1 MTRIP
6 VNYELFRRSM
16 YVSKAWQAHSTFT
29 PEEVAHVTK
38 LNKRV
43 AELTECSLE
52 YAVAEALRARRR
64 YQERKSAVLRRYIIK
79 GTVSLGLGIKDWL
92 KSCPEPEHSCH
103 YPDEACKLCRTGGK
117 YCLDEMLRTW
127 RHATTVILHDYHFRK
142 CEDQL
147 RSEAADWGHT
157 MLKSD
162 DDLNDEWKELRQQ
175 YHLPICWSFINL
187 MEDFTMDEI
196 MHITPDLFGMDVNH
210 AY

>member
-1 MTRIP
+1 M
-6 VNYELFRRSM
+6 FRRSM

-64 YQERKSAVLRRYIIK
+64 YQERKSAFLRRYIIK
-79 GTVSLGLGIKDWL
+79 GTVSLSLPWFRTL
-92 KSCPEPEHSCH
+92 RFCPDCCH
-103 YPDEACKLCRTGGK
+103 YPDEACKLYRECGK
-117 YCLDEMLRTW
+117 YCLSDMLMTG
-127 RHATTVILHDYHFRK
+127 RHVTTVILHDYHFRK

-157 MLKSD
+157 MLESD
-162 DDLNDEWKELRQQ
+162 EDLNDDWKELRQQ

-187 MEDFTMDEI
+187 MKDFTMNEI
-196 MHITPDLFGMDVNH
+196 MHITPDLFGMNVNH

>member
-16 YVSKAWQAHSTFT
+16 YVSKAWQAHSSFT
-29 PEEVAHVTK
+29 PEEVAHVTM

-52 YAVAEALRARRR
+52 YAVAEALRAGRR
-64 YQERKSAVLRRYIIK
+64 YQDRKSAFLRRYIIK
-79 GTVSLGLGIKDWL
+79 GTVSLCLHVKDTL
-92 KSCPEPEHSCH
+92 KSCPEHDCH
-103 YPDEACKLCRTGGK
+103 YPDETCKLYHAGSK
-117 YCLDEMLRTW
+117 YCLSEMLRTQ
-127 RHATTVILHDYHFRK
+127 RQVTTVILHDNHFRK

-157 MLKSD
+157 MLESD
-162 DDLNDEWKELRQQ
+162 EDLNDDWKELRQQ
-175 YHLPICWSFINL
+175 YHLPICWSFMDL

-196 MHITPDLFGMDVNH
+196 MCITPDLFEMNVNRL
-210 AY
+210 Y

>member
-16 YVSKAWQAHSTFT
+16 YVSKAWQAHSSFT
-29 PEEVAHVTK
+29 PEEVAHVTM

-52 YAVAEALRARRR
+52 YAVAEALRAGRR
-64 YQERKSAVLRRYIIK
+64 YQNRKSAFLRRYIIK
-79 GTVSLGLGIKDWL
+79 GTVGLGLGIKETL
-92 KSCPEPEHSCH
+92 KSCPDRCF
-103 YPDEACKLCRTGGK
+103 YPDEACKLYREGGK
-117 YCLDEMLRTW
+117 YCLNEMLMTQRQV
-127 RHATTVILHDYHFRK
+127 TTVILHDNHFSK

-157 MLKSD
+157 MLESD
-162 DDLNDEWKELRQQ
+162 EDLNDDWKELRQQ
-175 YHLPICWSFINL
+175 YHLPICWSFMDLI
-187 MEDFTMDEI
+187 EDFTMDEI
-196 MHITPDLFGMDVNH
+196 MRITPDLFWMDVNH

>member
-16 YVSKAWQAHSTFT
+16 YVSKAWQAHSSFT
-29 PEEVAHVTK
+29 PEEVAHVTM

-52 YAVAEALRARRR
+52 YAVAEALRVGRR
-64 YQERKSAVLRRYIIK
+64 YQKRKSAVLRRYIIK
-79 GTVSLGLGIKDWL
+79 GTVGWGLGIKETL
-92 KSCPEPEHSCH
+92 KSCPDRCF
-103 YPDEACKLCRTGGK
+103 YPDEACKLYRTGGK
-117 YCLDEMLRTW
+117 YCLDEMLRTQ
-127 RHATTVILHDYHFRK
+127 RQVTTVILHDNHFRK

-157 MLKSD
+157 MLESD
-162 DDLNDEWKELRQQ
+162 EDLNDNWKELRQQ
-175 YHLPICWSFINL
+175 YHLPICWSFMDL

-196 MHITPDLFGMDVNH
+196 MRITPDLFEMNVNRL
-210 AY
+210 Y

>member
-16 YVSKAWQAHSTFT
+16 YVSKAWQAHSSFT
-29 PEEVAHVTK
+29 PEEVAHVTM

-52 YAVAEALRARRR
+52 YAVAEALRVGRR
-64 YQERKSAVLRRYIIK
+64 YQKRKSAVLRRYIIK
-79 GTVSLGLGIKDWL
+79 GTVGLGLGIRETL
-92 KSCPEPEHSCH
+92 KSCPDRCF
-103 YPDEACKLCRTGGK
+103 YPDEACKLYHAGSK
-117 YCLDEMLRTW
+117 YCLDEMLRTQCQV
-127 RHATTVILHDYHFRK
+127 TTVILHDNHFRK

-157 MLKSD
+157 MLESD
-162 DDLNDEWKELRQQ
+162 EDLNDNWKELRQQ
-175 YHLPICWSFINL
+175 YHLPICWSFMDL

-196 MHITPDLFGMDVNH
+196 MCITPNLFEMNVNRL
-210 AY
+210 Y

>member
-16 YVSKAWQAHSTFT
+16 YVSKAWQAHSSFT
-29 PEEVAHVTK
+29 PEEVAHVTM

-52 YAVAEALRARRR
+52 YAVAEALRAGRR
-64 YQERKSAVLRRYIIK
+64 YQDRKSAFLRRYIIK
-79 GTVSLGLGIKDWL
+79 GTVSLGLGIKETL
-92 KSCPEPEHSCH
+92 KSCPEHGCH
-103 YPDEACKLCRTGGK
+103 YPDEACKLYRTGGK
-117 YCLDEMLRTW
+117 YCLDEMLRTG
-127 RHATTVILHDYHFRK
+127 RQVTTVILHDNHFSK

-157 MLKSD
+157 MLESD
-162 DDLNDEWKELRQQ
+162 NDLNDEWKELRQQ
-175 YHLPICWSFINL
+175 YHLPICWSFMDL
-187 MEDFTMDEI
+187 MEDFTMDEF
-196 MHITPDLFGMDVNH
+196 MRITPDLFWMDVNH

>member
-1 MTRIP
+1 MTRNP

-16 YVSKAWQAHSTFT
+16 YVSKAWQAHSSFT
-29 PEEVAHVTK
+29 PEEVAHVTM

-52 YAVAEALRARRR
+52 YVVAEALRVGRK
-64 YQERKSAVLRRYIIK
+64 YKEKKSAFQRRYIIK
-79 GTVSLGLGIKDWL
+79 GTVSLCLHVKGTL
-92 KSCPEPEHSCH
+92 KSCPEHGCH
-103 YPDEACKLCRTGGK
+103 YPDEACKLNHAGSK
-117 YCLDEMLRTW
+117 YCLDEMLRTQ
-127 RHATTVILHDYHFRK
+127 RHVTAVILHDNHFRK

-157 MLKSD
+157 MLESD
-162 DDLNDEWKELRQQ
+162 EDLNDDWKELRQQ

-196 MHITPDLFGMDVNH
+196 MRITPDLFEMNVNRL
-210 AY
+210 Y

>member
-16 YVSKAWQAHSTFT
+16 YVSKAWQAHSSFT
-29 PEEVAHVTK
+29 PEEVAHVTM

-52 YAVAEALRARRR
+52 DAVAEALRAGRK
-64 YQERKSAVLRRYIIK
+64 YKEKKSAFLRRYIIK
-79 GTVSLGLGIKDWL
+79 GTVGLGLGIKETL
-92 KSCPEPEHSCH
+92 KSCPDRCF
-103 YPDEACKLCRTGGK
+103 YPDEACKLYREGGK
-117 YCLDEMLRTW
+117 YCLNEMLMTQRQV
-127 RHATTVILHDYHFRK
+127 TTVILHDNHFSK

-157 MLKSD
+157 MLESD
-162 DDLNDEWKELRQQ
+162 EDLNDDWKELRQQ
-175 YHLPICWSFINL
+175 YHLPICWSFMDLI
-187 MEDFTMDEI
+187 EDFTMDEI
-196 MHITPDLFGMDVNH
+196 MRITPDLFWMDVNH

>member
-29 PEEVAHVTK
+29 PEEVAHVTM

-52 YAVAEALRARRR
+52 YAVAEVLRERRR
-64 YQERKSAVLRRYIIK
+64 YQKRKSAVLRRYIIK
-79 GTVSLGLGIKDWL
+79 GTVGLGLGIKETL
-92 KSCPEPEHSCH
+92 KPCPDRCH
-103 YPDEACKLCRTGGK
+103 YPDEACKLYRTGGK
-117 YCLDEMLRTW
+117 YCLDEMLRTG
-127 RHATTVILHDYHFRK
+127 RHVTTVILHDNHFSK

-157 MLKSD
+157 MLESD
-162 DDLNDEWKELRQQ
+162 NDLNDEWKELRQQ
-175 YHLPICWSFINL
+175 YHLPICWSFMDL

-196 MHITPDLFGMDVNH
+196 MCITPDLFEMNVNRL
-210 AY
+210 Y

>member
-16 YVSKAWQAHSTFT
+16 YVSKAWKAHSTFT

-52 YAVAEALRARRR
+52 YAVAEALRIGRK
-64 YQERKSAVLRRYIIK
+64 YQKKKSAFERRYIIK
-79 GTVSLGLGIKDWL
+79 GTVSLGLPWNRML
-92 KSCPEPEHSCH
+92 KSCPDCCH
-103 YPDEACKLCRTGGK
+103 YPNEACKLYYAGSK
-117 YCLDEMLRTW
+117 YCLDEMLKT
-127 RHATTVILHDYHFRK
+127 RHQVTTVILHDNHFRK

-147 RSEAADWGHT
+147 RSEATDWGHT
-157 MLKSD
+157 MLESD
-162 DDLNDEWKELRQQ
+162 EDLNDNWKELRQQ
-175 YHLPICWSFINL
+175 YHLPICWTFMDL

-196 MHITPDLFGMDVNH
+196 MCITPDLFEMNVNRL
-210 AY
+210 Y

>member
-16 YVSKAWQAHSTFT
+16 YVSKAWQAHSSFT
-29 PEEVAHVTK
+29 PEEVAHVTM

-52 YAVAEALRARRR
+52 DAVAEALRAGRR
-64 YQERKSAVLRRYIIK
+64 YQDRKSAFLRRYIIK
-79 GTVSLGLGIKDWL
+79 GTVSLCLHVKETL
-92 KSCPEPEHSCH
+92 KSCPDRCF
-103 YPDEACKLCRTGGK
+103 YPDETCKLYRTGGK
-117 YCLDEMLRTW
+117 YCLSEMLRTQ
-127 RHATTVILHDYHFRK
+127 RQVTTVILHDNHFRK

-157 MLKSD
+157 MLESD
-162 DDLNDEWKELRQQ
+162 NDLNDEWKELRQQ
-175 YHLPICWSFINL
+175 YHLPICWSFMDL

-196 MHITPDLFGMDVNH
+196 MHITPDLFEMNVNRL
-210 AY
+210 Y

>member
-16 YVSKAWQAHSTFT
+16 YVSKAWQAHSSFT
-29 PEEVAHVTK
+29 PEEVDHVTM

-52 YAVAEALRARRR
+52 YAVAEALRVGRR
-64 YQERKSAVLRRYIIK
+64 YQKRKSAVLRRYIIK
-79 GTVSLGLGIKDWL
+79 GTVSLCLHVKDTL
-92 KSCPEPEHSCH
+92 KSCPEYGCH
-103 YPDEACKLCRTGGK
+103 YPDEACKLYHAGSK
-117 YCLDEMLRTW
+117 YCLDVMLRTG
-127 RHATTVILHDYHFRK
+127 RHVTTVILHDNHFSK

-157 MLKSD
+157 MLESD
-162 DDLNDEWKELRQQ
+162 EDLNDDWKELRQQ
-175 YHLPICWSFINL
+175 YHLPICWSFMDL

-196 MHITPDLFGMDVNH
+196 MRITPDLFEMNVNRL
-210 AY
+210 Y

>member
-16 YVSKAWQAHSTFT
+16 YVSKAWQAHSSFP
-29 PEEVAHVTK
+29 PEEVAHVTM

-52 YAVAEALRARRR
+52 YAVAEALRVGRR
-64 YQERKSAVLRRYIIK
+64 YQKRKSAVLRRYIIK
-79 GTVSLGLGIKDWL
+79 GTVGWGLGIKETL
-92 KSCPEPEHSCH
+92 KSCPDPCF
-103 YPDEACKLCRTGGK
+103 YPDEACKLYCEGGK
-117 YCLDEMLRTW
+117 YCLDVMLRTG
-127 RHATTVILHDYHFRK
+127 RHVTTVILHDNHFRK

-157 MLKSD
+157 MLESD
-162 DDLNDEWKELRQQ
+162 NDLNDEWKELRQQ

-196 MHITPDLFGMDVNH
+196 MHITPDLFEMNVNRL
-210 AY
+210 Y

>member
-16 YVSKAWQAHSTFT
+16 YVSKAWKAHSTFT

-52 YAVAEALRARRR
+52 YAVAEALRIGRK
-64 YQERKSAVLRRYIIK
+64 YQKKKSAFERRYIIK
-79 GTVSLGLGIKDWL
+79 GTVSLGLPWNRML
-92 KSCPEPEHSCH
+92 KSCPDCCH
-103 YPDEACKLCRTGGK
+103 YPNEACKLYYAGSK
-117 YCLDEMLRTW
+117 YCLDEMLKT
-127 RHATTVILHDYHFRK
+127 RHQVTTVILHDNHFRK

-157 MLKSD
+157 MLESD
-162 DDLNDEWKELRQQ
+162 NDLDDNWKELRQQ
-175 YHLPICWSFINL
+175 YQLPICWTFMDL

-196 MHITPDLFGMDVNH
+196 MFITPDLFELNVNH
-210 AY
+210 VY

>member
-16 YVSKAWQAHSTFT
+16 YVSKAWQAHSSFT
-29 PEEVAHVTK
+29 PEEVAHVTM

-52 YAVAEALRARRR
+52 YAVAEALRVGRR
-64 YQERKSAVLRRYIIK
+64 YQKRKSAVLRRYIIK
-79 GTVSLGLGIKDWL
+79 GTVSLCLHVKDTL
-92 KSCPEPEHSCH
+92 KSCPDRCF
-103 YPDEACKLCRTGGK
+103 YPDEACKLYHAGSK
-117 YCLDEMLRTW
+117 YCLDEMLRTQ
-127 RHATTVILHDYHFRK
+127 RQVTTVILHDNHFRK

-157 MLKSD
+157 MLESD
-162 DDLNDEWKELRQQ
+162 EDLNDDWKELRQQ
-175 YHLPICWSFINL
+175 YHLPICWSFMDL

-196 MHITPDLFGMDVNH
+196 MCITPDLFEMNVNRL
-210 AY
+210 Y

>member
-16 YVSKAWQAHSTFT
+16 YVSKAWQAHSSFT
-29 PEEVAHVTK
+29 PEEVAHVTM

-52 YAVAEALRARRR
+52 YAVAEALRVGRR
-64 YQERKSAVLRRYIIK
+64 YQDRKSAFLRRYIIK
-79 GTVSLGLGIKDWL
+79 GTVSLGLGIKETL
-92 KSCPEPEHSCH
+92 KSCPEHGCH
-103 YPDEACKLCRTGGK
+103 YPDEACKLNHAGSK
-117 YCLDEMLRTW
+117 YCLDEMLRTQ
-127 RHATTVILHDYHFRK
+127 RHVTAVILHDNHFRK

-157 MLKSD
+157 MLESD
-162 DDLNDEWKELRQQ
+162 EDLNDNWKELRQQ

-196 MHITPDLFGMDVNH
+196 MRITPDLFEMNVNRL
-210 AY
+210 Y

>member
-16 YVSKAWQAHSTFT
+16 YVSKTWQAHSSFT
-29 PEEVAHVTK
+29 PEEVAHVTM

-43 AELTECSLE
+43 AELTECLLE
-52 YAVAEALRARRR
+52 YAVAEALRVGRR
-64 YQERKSAVLRRYIIK
+64 YQKRKSAVLRRYIIK
-79 GTVSLGLGIKDWL
+79 GTVGLGLGIKETL
-92 KSCPEPEHSCH
+92 KSCPDRCH
-103 YPDEACKLCRTGGK
+103 YPDEACKLYHAGSK
-117 YCLDEMLRTW
+117 YCLDEMLRTQ
-127 RHATTVILHDYHFRK
+127 RQVTTVILHDNHFRK

-157 MLKSD
+157 MLESD
-162 DDLNDEWKELRQQ
+162 NDLNDEWKELRQQ

-196 MHITPDLFGMDVNH
+196 MRITPNLFWMDVNH

>member
-16 YVSKAWQAHSTFT
+16 YVSKAWQAHSSFT
-29 PEEVAHVTK
+29 PEEVAHVTM

-52 YAVAEALRARRR
+52 YAVAEALRAGRR
-64 YQERKSAVLRRYIIK
+64 YQNRKSAFLRRYIIK
-79 GTVSLGLGIKDWL
+79 GTVSLCLHVKDTL
-92 KSCPEPEHSCH
+92 KFCPEYGCH
-103 YPDEACKLCRTGGK
+103 YPDEACKLYHVGSK
-117 YCLDEMLRTW
+117 YCLDEMLRTQ
-127 RHATTVILHDYHFRK
+127 RQVTTVILHDNHFSK

-157 MLKSD
+157 MLESD
-162 DDLNDEWKELRQQ
+162 NDLNDNWKELRQQ
-175 YHLPICWSFINL
+175 YQLPICWSFMDL

-196 MHITPDLFGMDVNH
+196 MCITPDLFEMNVNRL
-210 AY
+210 Y

>member
-1 MTRIP
+1 MTRFP

-16 YVSKAWQAHSTFT
+16 YVSKAWQAHSSFT
-29 PEEVAHVTK
+29 PEEVAHVSM

-52 YAVAEALRARRR
+52 YAVAEALRAGRRF
-64 YQERKSAVLRRYIIK
+64 QDRKSAFLRRYIIK
-79 GTVSLGLGIKDWL
+79 GTVSLCLPGNRTL
-92 KSCPEPEHSCH
+92 KSSPDHCF
-103 YPDEACKLCRTGGK
+103 YPDEACKLYREGGK
-117 YCLDEMLRTW
+117 YCLSDMLVNGR
-127 RHATTVILHDYHFRK
+127 RVTTVILHDYHFRK

-157 MLKSD
+157 MLESD

-175 YHLPICWSFINL
+175 YQLPICWSFMDL

-196 MHITPDLFGMDVNH
+196 MRITPDLFEMNVNRV
-210 AY
+210 Y

>member
-64 YQERKSAVLRRYIIK
+64 YQKQKSAFLRRYIIK
-79 GTVSLGLGIKDWL
+79 GTVSLSLPWFRTL
-92 KSCPEPEHSCH
+92 KFCPDCCH
-103 YPDEACKLCRTGGK
+103 YPDEACKLYREGGK
-117 YCLDEMLRTW
+117 YCLSDMLMTGC
-127 RHATTVILHDYHFRK
+127 HVTTVILHDYHFRK

-157 MLKSD
+157 MLESAE
-162 DDLNDEWKELRQQ
+162 DLNDDWKELRQQ

-187 MEDFTMDEI
+187 MKDFTMNEI

>member
-16 YVSKAWQAHSTFT
+16 YVSKAWQAHSSFT
-29 PEEVAHVTK
+29 PEEVAHVTM

-52 YAVAEALRARRR
+52 DAVAEALRVGRR
-64 YQERKSAVLRRYIIK
+64 YQKRKSAVLRRYIIK
-79 GTVSLGLGIKDWL
+79 GTVGLGLGIKETL
-92 KSCPEPEHSCH
+92 KSCPDRCF
-103 YPDEACKLCRTGGK
+103 YPDEACKLYHAGSK
-117 YCLDEMLRTW
+117 YCLDEMLRTQ
-127 RHATTVILHDYHFRK
+127 RQVTTVILHDNHFSK

-157 MLKSD
+157 MLESD
-162 DDLNDEWKELRQQ
+162 EDLNDNWKELRQQ

-196 MHITPDLFGMDVNH
+196 MRITPDLFEMNVNRL
-210 AY
+210 Y

>member
-64 YQERKSAVLRRYIIK
+64 YQERKSAFLRRYIIK
-79 GTVSLGLGIKDWL
+79 GTVSLSLPWFRTL
-92 KSCPEPEHSCH
+92 KFCPDCCH
-103 YPDEACKLCRTGGK
+103 YPDEACKLHREGGK
-117 YCLDEMLRTW
+117 YCLNEMLMTW
-127 RHATTVILHDYHFRK
+127 RQVTTVILHDTHFRK

-157 MLKSD
+157 MLESD
-162 DDLNDEWKELRQQ
+162 ENLNDNWKELRQQ
-175 YHLPICWSFINL
+175 YHLPICWSFMDL

-196 MHITPDLFGMDVNH
+196 MRITPNLFEMNVNCEH
-210 AY
+210 

>member
-16 YVSKAWQAHSTFT
+16 YVSKAWQAHSSFT
-29 PEEVAHVTK
+29 PEEGAHVTM

-52 YAVAEALRARRR
+52 YAVAEALRAGRR
-64 YQERKSAVLRRYIIK
+64 YQNRKSAFLRRYIIK
-79 GTVSLGLGIKDWL
+79 GTVGLGLGIKETL
-92 KSCPEPEHSCH
+92 KSCPDRCF
-103 YPDEACKLCRTGGK
+103 YPDEACKLYREGGK
-117 YCLDEMLRTW
+117 YCLNEMLMTQRQV
-127 RHATTVILHDYHFRK
+127 TTVILHDNHFSK

-157 MLKSD
+157 MLESD
-162 DDLNDEWKELRQQ
+162 EDLNDDWKELRQQ
-175 YHLPICWSFINL
+175 YHLPICWSFMDLI
-187 MEDFTMDEI
+187 EDFTMDEI
-196 MHITPDLFGMDVNH
+196 MRITPDLFWMDVNH

>member
-6 VNYELFRRSM
+6 MNYELFRRSM
-16 YVSKAWQAHSTFT
+16 YVAKAWQAHSTFT

-64 YQERKSAVLRRYIIK
+64 YQERKSAFLRRYIIK
-79 GTVSLGLGIKDWL
+79 GTVSLSLPWFRTL
-92 KSCPEPEHSCH
+92 KSCPDCCH
-103 YPDEACKLCRTGGK
+103 YPDEACKLYREGGK
-117 YCLDEMLRTW
+117 YCLSDMLMTG
-127 RHATTVILHDYHFRK
+127 RHVTTVILHDYHFRK

-157 MLKSD
+157 MLESD
-162 DDLNDEWKELRQQ
+162 EDLNDDWKELRQQ
-175 YHLPICWSFINL
+175 YHLPICWSFMDL

-196 MHITPDLFGMDVNH
+196 MRITPNLFEMNVNCEH
-210 AY
+210 

>member
-1 MTRIP
+1 MTKIP

-16 YVSKAWQAHSTFT
+16 YVSKAWQAHSSFT
-29 PEEVAHVTK
+29 PEEVAHVTM

-52 YAVAEALRARRR
+52 YAVAEALRAGRR
-64 YQERKSAVLRRYIIK
+64 YQDRKSAFLRRYIIK
-79 GTVSLGLGIKDWL
+79 GTVSLGLGIKETL
-92 KSCPEPEHSCH
+92 KSCPDHCF
-103 YPDEACKLCRTGGK
+103 YPDEACKLYRTGGK
-117 YCLDEMLRTW
+117 YCLDEMLRTG
-127 RHATTVILHDYHFRK
+127 RHVTTVILHDNHFRK

-157 MLKSD
+157 MLESD
-162 DDLNDEWKELRQQ
+162 EDLNDYWKELRQQ

-196 MHITPDLFGMDVNH
+196 MRITPDLFWMDVNH

>member
-1 MTRIP
+1 MRI
-6 VNYELFRRSM
+6 
-16 YVSKAWQAHSTFT
+16 SKAWQAHSTFT

-52 YAVAEALRARRR
+52 YAVAEALRAKRR
-64 YQERKSAVLRRYIIK
+64 YQKQKSAFLRRYSIK
-79 GTVSLGLGIKDWL
+79 GTVSLSLPWFRTL
-92 KSCPEPEHSCH
+92 KFCPDCCH
-103 YPDEACKLCRTGGK
+103 YPDEACKLYREGGK
-117 YCLDEMLRTW
+117 YCLDEMLRTG
-127 RHATTVILHDYHFRK
+127 RHVTTVILHDYHFRK

-187 MEDFTMDEI
+187 MEGFTMDEI
-196 MHITPDLFGMDVNH
+196 MHITPDLFDMNVDR
-210 AY
+210 AF

>member
-16 YVSKAWQAHSTFT
+16 YVSKAWQAHSSFT
-29 PEEVAHVTK
+29 PEEVAHVTM

-52 YAVAEALRARRR
+52 YAVAEALRAGRR
-64 YQERKSAVLRRYIIK
+64 YQDRKSAFLRRYIIK
-79 GTVSLGLGIKDWL
+79 GTVSLGLGIKETL
-92 KSCPEPEHSCH
+92 KSCPDHCF
-103 YPDEACKLCRTGGK
+103 YPDEACKLYHAGSK
-117 YCLDEMLRTW
+117 YCLDVMLRTG
-127 RHATTVILHDYHFRK
+127 RHVTTVILHDNHFRK

-157 MLKSD
+157 MLESD
-162 DDLNDEWKELRQQ
+162 NDLNDEWKELRQQ

-196 MHITPDLFGMDVNH
+196 MRITPDLFEMNVNRL
-210 AY
+210 Y